1 MSIFKGIIL
10 LRRKGGDKL
19 NISIAHKANKG
30 FRLLSIYERLNKG
43 EIIEKEQLA
52 KCLGVTQ
59 KTIQR
64 DIEDLR
70 AYITEV
76 HFTEGEVAIKYNKSK
91 NGYYLIH
98 FEREWLTNEE
108 VMALCK
114 ILLESRALCKEEL
127 DNLINK
133 LLAQVAPNDRKKI
146 KSIIRSEQY
155 HYVPLK
161 HGKYLLSI
169 LWELSQLIINNELTK
184 FTYTRQDSVTK
195 EHLVKPVAMMF
206 SEYYFYLIAYMANE
220 NKDFPTVFRID
231 RITHLKGTKQHFSI
245 PYKDRFN
252 EGEFRKRVQFMYS
265 GELKTVTFE
274 FSGPSLEAVLDRLPT
289 AEIIGEK
296 DGVYKIRTEV
306 YGKGIQ
312 MWLRSQG
319 DWIKNIEL

>member
-1 MSIFKGIIL
+1 MIL
-10 LRRKGGDKL
+10 RCLGGDRVNL
-19 NISIAHKANKG
+19 GINYNGNKS

-43 EIIEKEQLA
+43 ELLTKDKMAIEFNVSE
-52 KCLGVTQ
+52 

-64 DIEDLR
+64 DIDDLR
-70 AYITEV
+70 AYLAET
-76 HFTEGEVAIKYNKSK
+76 HFADGEVAIKYDKVK
-91 NGYYLIH
+91 NGYYLVR

-127 DNLINK
+127 NSLISK
-133 LLAQVAPNDRKKI
+133 LLNQVVPNDRRKI
-146 KSIIRSEQY
+146 ENIIRSDQH

-161 HGKYLLSI
+161 HGKCLFSI
-169 LWELSQLIINNELTK
+169 LWELSQLIINSELTR
-184 FTYTRQDSVTK
+184 FTYARQDGVTN
-195 EHLVKPVAMMF
+195 ERLVKPVAIMF
-206 SEYYFYLIAYMANE
+206 SEYYFYLIAYMAE
-220 NKDFPTVFRID
+220 GNKDFPTVFRID
-231 RITHLKGTKQHFSI
+231 RIADLKGTKQHFSI

-265 GELKTVTFE
+265 GELQRVTFE
-274 FSGPSLEAVLDRLPT
+274 FSGPSLEAILDRLPT
-289 AEIIGEK
+289 AEIISEK

-319 DWIKNIEL
+319 DWIKNIDL

>member
-1 MSIFKGIIL
+1 MILRWRGGGRLNLSIDYKG
-10 LRRKGGDKL
+10 
-19 NISIAHKANKG
+19 NKG

-43 EIIEKEQLA
+43 EIIEKAQLA
-52 KCLGVTQ
+52 ECFGVTQ

-70 AYITEV
+70 AYITEA
-76 HFTEGEVAIKYNKSK
+76 HFADGEVAIKYDKVK
-91 NGYYLIH
+91 NGYYLVR

-114 ILLESRALCKEEL
+114 ILLESRAFCKEEL
-127 DNLINK
+127 NSFINK
-133 LLAQVAPNDRKKI
+133 LLTQVVPNDRKKI
-146 KSIIRSEQY
+146 ENIIRSEQH

-169 LWELSQLIINNELTK
+169 LWELSQLIINSELTR
-184 FTYTRQDSVTK
+184 FTYARQDGVTN
-195 EHLVKPVAMMF
+195 ERLVKPVAIMF
-206 SEYYFYLIAYMANE
+206 SEYYFYLIAYMADG

-231 RITHLKGTKQHFSI
+231 RITDLKGTKQHFNI
-245 PYKDRFN
+245 PYKDKFN

-265 GELKTVTFE
+265 GELQRVTFE

-289 AEIIGEK
+289 AEIISEN
-296 DGVYKIRTEV
+296 DGVYKIRAEV

-319 DWIKNIEL
+319 DWIKNVDL

>member
-1 MSIFKGIIL
+1 MILRWQGGGRLNLSIDYKG
-10 LRRKGGDKL
+10 
-19 NISIAHKANKG
+19 NKG

-43 EIIEKEQLA
+43 EVIEKAQLSE
-52 KCLGVTQ
+52 CFGVTQ

-70 AYITEV
+70 VYITEA
-76 HFTEGEVAIKYNKSK
+76 HFAEGKVAIKYDKVK
-91 NGYYLIH
+91 NGYYLVR
-98 FEREWLTNEE
+98 FEREWLTNQE

-127 DNLINK
+127 NGLISK
-133 LLAQVAPNDRKKI
+133 LLTQVVPNDRRKI
-146 KSIIRSEQY
+146 ENIIRSEQH

-161 HGKYLLSI
+161 HGKYLFSI
-169 LWELSQLIINNELTK
+169 LWELSQLIINSELTR
-184 FTYTRQDSVTK
+184 FTYARQDGVTN
-195 EHLVKPVAMMF
+195 ERLVKPVAIMF
-206 SEYYFYLIAYMANE
+206 SEYYFYLIAYMADG

-231 RITHLKGTKQHFSI
+231 RMADLKGTKQHFSI

-265 GELKTVTFE
+265 GELQRVTFE

-289 AEIIGEK
+289 AEIISEK

-319 DWIKNIEL
+319 DWIKNIDL